1 MSMNEINQSKTAVS
15 PTKRRFLQVVFFT
28 LLAAFIGIAGLFI
41 QYIRQPA
48 PLPQLIVPQAD
59 IVYPPHYLFSIYGV
73 QGPVG
78 VAVSADGERL
88 YAAESGGERLVQ
100 VFDRDGQWL
109 GALIPPRTRSG
120 ERAPVYLATDNND
133 RIFVTDRLQSAIY
146 VFNENGAYLD
156 TLLDPELALS
166 EYVAH
171 HTGGHL
177 SGGSFSYNAFQT
189 NVIYQETAVANE
201 QLLAAPTAAWA
212 PLGIR
217 IDGENRVWVTDVTEN
232 HNCVRTFTLPDDP
245 LLTTWH
251 EVNNGGTALGDSGN
265 GPGQFTFPNAAMA
278 DSQGRLYVSDGNN
291 GRIST
296 WDAQGNFLFHFG
308 TGNKENAL
316 SLPRGL
322 IIDQRDRL
330 YVVDAV
336 AQNIRVF
343 DVSGDEPVDLFTLG
357 SFGQDDGLFNYP
369 NDIAI
374 DASGRLYIADREN
387 NRIQVWSY

>member
-1 MSMNEINQSKTAVS
+1 MNKTSQTAVS
-15 PTKRRFLQVVFFT
+15 STKRRLLQVTFFV
-28 LLAAFIGIAGLFI
+28 LLAIFVGLVGLFVR
-41 QYIRQPA
+41 YLRQPT

-73 QGPVG
+73 EGPVG
-78 VAVSADGERL
+78 VAVSPDGERI
-88 YAAESGGERLVQ
+88 YAAESTGERLVQ
-100 VFDRDGQWL
+100 VFNRDGQWM

-120 ERAPVYLATDNND
+120 ERAPVYVATDGD
-133 RIFVTDRLQSAIY
+133 GRIFVTDRMQSGIY
-146 VFNENGAYLD
+146 VFNESGAYLD

-166 EYVAH
+166 EYVAQ
-171 HTGGHL
+171 HTGGQL
-177 SGGSFSYNAFQT
+177 SGGSFSYNVFQT
-189 NVIYQETAVANE
+189 NVIYQETAVSTE
-201 QLLAAPTAAWA
+201 QLLAAPAASWA

-217 IDGENRVWVTDVTEN
+217 IGREGQVWVTDVAEN
-232 HNCVRTFTLPDDP
+232 RNCVRTFTLPDDP

-251 EVNNGGTALGDSGN
+251 EINNGGTALGDSGN
-265 GPGQFTFPNAAMA
+265 GPEELAFPNAAMA

-291 GRIST
+291 GRISV
-296 WDAQGNFLFHFG
+296 WDAQGNFLFNFG
-308 TGNKENAL
+308 SGNKEDAL

-322 IIDQRDRL
+322 IIDQQDRL

-343 DVSGDEPVDLFTLG
+343 DVSGDEPIDLFTLG

>member
-1 MSMNEINQSKTAVS
+1 MNETSQTAVS
-15 PTKRRFLQVVFFT
+15 PTKRRFLQAIFFI
-28 LLAAFIGIAGLFI
+28 LLAIFIGLIGLFVR
-41 QYIRQPA
+41 YVRQPA

-59 IVYPPHYLFSIYGV
+59 IVYPPHYLFSIYDI
-73 QGPVG
+73 QAPVG
-78 VAVSADGERL
+78 VAVSANGERI
-88 YAAESGGERLVQ
+88 YAAESAGDRLVQ
-100 VFDRDGQWL
+100 VYDRDGQWL
-109 GALIPPRTRSG
+109 GTLIPPRTRSG
-120 ERAPVYLATDNND
+120 ERAPVYLATDSNG
-133 RIFVTDRLQSAIY
+133 RIFITDRLQSAIY
-146 VFNENGAYLD
+146 VFSETGAYLD
-156 TLLDPELALS
+156 TLLDPELSLS

-171 HTGGHL
+171 HTGGQL
-177 SGGSFSYNAFQT
+177 QGGRFSYNAFQT
-189 NVIYQETAVANE
+189 NVIYQKTDADIE
-201 QLLAAPTAAWA
+201 QLLAAPTASWA

-217 IDGENRVWVTDVTEN
+217 IDSQNQVWINDVAENS
-232 HNCVRTFTLPDDP
+232 NCVRTFTLPDDP

-251 EVNNGGTALGDSGN
+251 AANNGGTALGDSGN
-265 GPGQFTFPNAAMA
+265 GPGEFAFPNAAMA
-278 DSQGRLYVSDGNN
+278 DSQGRVYVSDGNN
-291 GRIST
+291 GRISV
-296 WDAQGNFLFHFG
+296 WNAQGNFLFNFG
-308 TGNKENAL
+308 SGNKDDAL

-322 IIDQRDRL
+322 IIDERDRL